1 MSRTMRGIVRWYS
14 HQGYGFIDPTPSVDG
29 KALYFHISDVKDR
42 SILQAGDAVTFDV
55 IQVPKGL
62 KAVKVV
68 PATDAPAI
76 ETKEIPP
83 CTQQA
88 V

>member
-1 MSRTMRGIVRWYS
+1 MQGTVRWYS

-29 KALYFHISDVKDR
+29 KALYFHISDVKGH
-42 SILQAGDAVTFDV
+42 SILQAGAAVTFDV

-68 PATDAPAI
+68 PAADVPAI
-76 ETKEIPP
+76 ETKENLP